1 MVLMVTG
8 TFIVFGNGTLLMWLL
23 GNSIASLFYRES
35 RYPMRDLLSTQLNR
49 LSIMIRLLAPNLVQ
63 NERRNLDVS
72 YKDVKVFVYEN
83 FHRLFKK

>member
-1 MVLMVTG
+1 MVTG

-35 RYPMRDLLSTQLNR
+35 RYPMRDLLSTQPTQLNR

-72 YKDVKVFVYEN
+72 YKDVKVLVYEN
-83 FHRLFKK
+83 FHRLF